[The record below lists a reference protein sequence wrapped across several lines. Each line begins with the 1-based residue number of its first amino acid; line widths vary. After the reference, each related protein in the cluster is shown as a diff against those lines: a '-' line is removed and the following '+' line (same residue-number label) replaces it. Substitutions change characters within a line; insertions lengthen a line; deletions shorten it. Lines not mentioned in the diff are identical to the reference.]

1 MAFCEPATIDEIKS
15 HSYALTLGRYVGAE
29 EMENDGVPFEKKMSE
44 LSATIYQQFDKADQ
58 LEVVIQKNLEVLG
71 YGE

>member
-15 HSYALTLGRYVGAE
+15 HSYVLTLGRYVGAE
-29 EMENDGVPFEKKMSE
+29 EIENDGVPFEEKMAE
-44 LSATIYQQFDKADQ
+44 FSATLYQQFDKANQ
-58 LEVVIQKNLEVLG
+58 VEAVIRKNLEVLG

>member
-15 HSYALTLGRYVGAE
+15 HSYALTTGWYVDAAE
-29 EMENDGVPFEKKMSE
+29 IKDDGIPFF
-44 LSATIYQQFDKADQ
+44 LATIK
-58 LEVVIQKNLEVLG
+58 KNLEVLG